1 MSVLGGTV
9 QVQVSARSATDKRW
23 PSRTYHPDDSEGIR
37 QQSLGDGTEATVLE
51 AFGIALGVVF
61 VAELGD
67 KSQLLTLTFAAR
79 YRWRVVLVGITI
91 ATALLMVVSV
101 TIGELAS
108 GFLPRRPL
116 EIVAGLAFL
125 GFAVWTWLGDDDDE
139 EVDADAATEGRAA
152 MPTIVAAYALAELGD
167 KTMLATITLASTNG
181 WFGTWAGATLGMVGA
196 NVLALAIGDQVG
208 SRVSPRVIRIAATF
222 LFAAFGV
229 ALLVGIG

>member
-1 MSVLGGTV
+1 M
-9 QVQVSARSATDKRW
+9 
-23 PSRTYHPDDSEGIR
+23 
-37 QQSLGDGTEATVLE
+37 LE

-91 ATALLMVVSV
+91 ATALLMAVSV
-101 TIGELAS
+101 TIGNLAS

-116 EIVAGLAFL
+116 EIVAGFAFL
-125 GFAVWTWLGDDDDE
+125 GFAAWTWFGDDDDE
-139 EVDADAATEGRAA
+139 DEVDVGAATGGRAA
-152 MPTIVAAYALAELGD
+152 LPTIVAAYALAELGD

-196 NVLALAIGDQVG
+196 NVLALVIGDQVG
-208 SRVSPRVIRIAATF
+208 SRVSPRAIQIVATV
-222 LFAAFGV
+222 LFAAFGL
-229 ALLVGIG
+229 ALLIGIG